1 MKNFLKTLH
10 HGSLYCLIG
19 AIFVEIPAT
28 IFFPDIYSVD
38 HTMDIILGLVYVHTV
53 SYVLRVILYA
63 ERRG

>member
-28 IFFPDIYSVD
+28 IFFPDIYSAD
-38 HTMDIILGLVYVHTV
+38 HTMNIILGCVYIQLV
-53 SYVLRVILYA
+53 SYVLRVLLYA
-63 ERRG
+63 ERRD